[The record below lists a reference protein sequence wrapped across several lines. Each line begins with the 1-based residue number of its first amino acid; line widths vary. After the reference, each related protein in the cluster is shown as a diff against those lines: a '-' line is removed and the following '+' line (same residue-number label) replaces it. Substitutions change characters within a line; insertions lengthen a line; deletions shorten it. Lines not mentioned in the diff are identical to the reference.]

1 MKTTKTTYGIFKKTL
16 LLAVAILSV
25 SSAIAQTGG
34 ANYQAGPTMMRGKI
48 FPTAS
53 LLDNGKVIT
62 FSGRETNFVSCSY
75 SDMYDPVTNTF
86 TESPM
91 NFPHDGSATVKL
103 SDGRYFLL
111 GGSMDLGVAPG
122 YSSTEMYNPTT
133 NTFDTKAS
141 MTMARMQHA
150 AIQLNNGNVLIV
162 GAWYNNN
169 GAQYGEV
176 YDTAAN
182 TFVPTGALNDPRAQ
196 PLVFPTTDGGAIITG
211 GWPSYSGAVKTTVEY
226 YQTPT
231 NDFVTQSSELIPAD
245 PGWLPLSAYTRPM
258 TENKMSNGKYLLMAY
273 RTMPTTEYAL
283 LVFDPTTKLFSKL
296 TTSSPLRD
304 SLTDG
309 GFFDFALNKTANMAY
324 LIGVDSGYDPQRV
337 CVVTVNLSTGD
348 IYHPTTTYTLPAQE
362 YFYASYTYIPSVG
375 KILVQGINGGNAGY
389 FTGTDKTYL
398 LTPQFTVGTNDIS
411 KTNDFQFIHYPN
423 PAKDELKIE
432 MNSTEAS
439 QYQIKIIDMLGRAL
453 IQENMYTYTP
463 GIQKWTLNT
472 NTLTPGIYKLFISD
486 KKKVKTT
493 SLLITK

>member
-1 MKTTKTTYGIFKKTL
+1 MKTTIKNTIKKT
-16 LLAVAILSV
+16 ALSLTLSLGCLV
-25 SSAIAQTGG
+25 VGAQTGG
-34 ANYQAGPTMMRGKI
+34 AIFQSGPTMMRGKI
-48 FPTAS
+48 FPTAT

-62 FSGRETNFVSCSY
+62 FSGRETNFISCAY
-75 SDMYDPVTNTF
+75 SDLYDPISNSF

-91 NFPHDGSATVKL
+91 NFPHDGSATIKL

-111 GGSMDLGVAPG
+111 GGGMDLGVAPG
-122 YSSTEMYNPTT
+122 YSSTEMYNPMT
-133 NTFDTKAS
+133 NTFDIKAS
-141 MTMARMQHA
+141 MTMARMQHSG
-150 AIQLNNGNVLIV
+150 IQLNNGNVLVV

-169 GAQYGEV
+169 GAQYGEI

-182 TFVPTGALNDPRAQ
+182 TFAPTGALNDPRSQ
-196 PLVFPTTDGGAIITG
+196 PIVFPTSDGGAILTG
-211 GWPSYSGAVKTTVEY
+211 GWGSYGGAVKTTVEY

-231 NDFVTQSSELIPAD
+231 NDFISQSSELIPAD

-258 TENKMSNGKYLLMAY
+258 TDNKMSNGKYLLMAY

-348 IYHPTTTYTLPAQE
+348 IYHPTTTFTLPAQE
-362 YFYASYTYIPSVG
+362 YFYASYTYILSVG

-411 KTNDFQFIHYPN
+411 KTNDFQFIHSPN

-432 MNSTEAS
+432 MNSAEATH
-439 QYQIKIIDMLGRAL
+439 YQIKIIDMLGRAL
-453 IQENMYTYTP
+453 IQENMYSYAP
-463 GIQKWTLNT
+463 GIQKWTLST
-472 NTLTPGIYKLFISD
+472 NTLTPGIYKIFISD
-486 KKKVKTT
+486 KKQVKTT